1 MEPEPGQ
8 SDGSGSS
15 QIPRLQP
22 NTPAPAAPA
31 PKGFGSKNP
40 ATDSDSAGETDRQ
53 LKIEERQTDSNSVG
67 ETDRR
72 LG

>member
-1 MEPEPGQ
+1 MA
-8 SDGSGSS
+8 
-15 QIPRLQP
+15 
-22 NTPAPAAPA
+22 PAPAKYP
-31 PKGFGSKNP
+31 GSGCSGSERLRLQKP